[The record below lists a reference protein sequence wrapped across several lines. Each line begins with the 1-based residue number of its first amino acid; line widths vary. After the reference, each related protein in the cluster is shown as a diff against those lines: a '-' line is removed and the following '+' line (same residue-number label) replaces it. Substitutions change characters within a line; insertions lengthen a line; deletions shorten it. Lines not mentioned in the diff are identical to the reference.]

1 MDFLNYLIQRG
12 IIDKATSEKIARKV
26 KESGKEIPDLLI
38 EEGID
43 RENVLSLK
51 GDYLQVPSRSVDPKS
66 ISPEVFR
73 YIPEESAAHYEFAPI
88 GFVDGVL
95 EVGMVDPDN
104 LPARDALQFIATNLG
119 MPFKIFLITRDDFEA
134 LLENYRGLS
143 GEVREALTELG
154 EESIDILKPTDFI
167 PQPPPFQKSIA
178 PTVPLPSPRGGKP
191 LRDTAVPKS
200 ALPPVPSPKNDAPK
214 AVAAPMPPPKTVS
227 EKKAPTIGMDG
238 MPKMIEEAPITKIV
252 SVITRHAVDGGAS
265 DIHIEHTG
273 EQLRVRFRV
282 DGVLYTSL
290 LLPKTVHDSVVAR
303 IKVLSNLKLDERRK
317 PQDGSFTTIIEGRKV
332 DFRVSTFPAYFGEK
346 IVIRILDPEKGVKR
360 LEETGLRPEDL
371 ARVRTAL
378 LKPYGLILLTGP
390 TGSGKSTT
398 LYSML
403 NELDREKDNVVSLED
418 PVEYTV
424 AGVSQSQVRPEIDYT
439 FATGLRSIVR
449 QDPDIIMVGE
459 IRDKETAQLA
469 IQAALTGHLVFS
481 TLHTNNAAGVIPRLI
496 EMGIEPYLIALTLIL
511 AIAQRLVPVMCESS
525 KKPVPVEGA
534 LKAII
539 EKQFEEIPQETR
551 GKIKI
556 PKEVFEAIPSEECP
570 GGTRGRIG
578 VFELLE
584 VDKEIEEII
593 LKKPAESEMLD
604 AARKKGML
612 TMKDDALLKAF
623 QGVIPIQAV
632 NQFE

>member
-1 MDFLNYLIQRG
+1 MDFLNYLIERG
-12 IIDKATSEKIARKV
+12 IIDKATSEKIARAA

-51 GDYLQVPSRSVDPKS
+51 GDYLQIPARHVDAKDVP
-66 ISPEVFR
+66 PEIFR
-73 YIPEESAAHYEFAPI
+73 YIPEESAAHYEFAPL
-88 GFVDGVL
+88 GVTDGVL

-154 EESIDILKPTDFI
+154 EESIDLSKPARII
-167 PQPPPFQKSIA
+167 PAPPPQKSA
-178 PTVPLPSPRGGKP
+178 TPLSPQIRAGAKP
-191 LRDTAVPKS
+191 LRDTVAPKIPQG
-200 ALPPVPSPKNDAPK
+200 ATPVPQKVAPK
-214 AVAAPMPPPKTVS
+214 TTVPASPSKTTAS
-227 EKKAPTIGMDG
+227 EKAPPIGMDG
-238 MPKMIEEAPITKIV
+238 MPKTIEEAPITKIV
-252 SVITRHAVDGGAS
+252 STITRYAVDGGAS

-317 PQDGSFTTIIEGRKV
+317 PQDGSFTALVEGRKV

-346 IVIRILDPEKGVKR
+346 IVVRILDPEKGVKR
-360 LEETGLRPEDL
+360 LEATGLRPDDL
-371 ARVRTAL
+371 ARVRVAL
-378 LKPYGLILLTGP
+378 EKPYGLILLTGP

-418 PVEYTV
+418 PVEYTIT
-424 AGVSQSQVRPEIDYT
+424 GVSQSQVRPEIDYT

-469 IQAALTGHLVFS
+469 VQAALTGHLVFS

-525 KKPVPVEGA
+525 KKPVPVTGA

-539 EKQFEEIPQETR
+539 EKQFEEIPPETR
-551 GKIKI
+551 AKFKI
-556 PKEVFEAIPSEECP
+556 PKEVFEAVPSEECP

-578 VFELLE
+578 VFEILE

-593 LKKPAESEMLD
+593 LRKPAESEMLE
-604 AARKKGML
+604 AARAKGML

-623 QGVIPIQAV
+623 EGVIPIQAV